1 LRQLSDPNDKGY
13 NKRLYRRWLSLA
25 SARRTTVI
33 TEGFDVPIYEYA
45 CVSCDHHLE
54 ALQKM
59 SEDPLVFCPECGE
72 ESLRKKVSAAAFV
85 LKGSGWYETDF
96 KNSGKEK
103 SKDAKTS
110 GEQSASKNPSDT
122 KSGDSTSAD
131 TKSTDSKS
139 SESKSESSKSTSDST
154 ATGSKSGGTKNASP
168 TN

>member
-1 LRQLSDPNDKGY
+1 M
-13 NKRLYRRWLSLA
+13 
-25 SARRTTVI
+25 
-33 TEGFDVPIYEYA
+33 PIYEYA

-103 SKDAKTS
+103 PKDAKAS
-110 GEQSASKNPSDT
+110 GEQSASKTSSDT
-122 KSGDSTSAD
+122 KSGEGASGD
-131 TKSTDSKS
+131 TKSSDSKSSESKSSESKS
-139 SESKSESSKSTSDST
+139 SESKSESSKSTPDST
-154 ATGSKSGGTKNASP
+154 ATGSKSGGSKNASP
-168 TN
+168 SN

>member
-1 LRQLSDPNDKGY
+1 M
-13 NKRLYRRWLSLA
+13 
-25 SARRTTVI
+25 
-33 TEGFDVPIYEYA
+33 PIYEYA

-103 SKDAKTS
+103 PKDAKAS
-110 GEQSASKNPSDT
+110 DGQPASKASSDT
-122 KSGDSTSAD
+122 KSGDGASGD
-131 TKSTDSKS
+131 TKSSDSKS
-139 SESKSESSKSTSDST
+139 SESNSVSSKSTSDST
-154 ATGSKSGGTKNASP
+154 ATGSKSGASKNASP
-168 TN
+168 SN

>member
-1 LRQLSDPNDKGY
+1 M
-13 NKRLYRRWLSLA
+13 
-25 SARRTTVI
+25 
-33 TEGFDVPIYEYA
+33 PIYEYA

-103 SKDAKTS
+103 PKDAKAS
-110 GEQSASKNPSDT
+110 GEQSASKTASDT
-122 KSGDSTSAD
+122 KSGEGASGD
-131 TKSTDSKS
+131 TKSSDSKSSESKSSESKS

-154 ATGSKSGGTKNASP
+154 ATGSKSGGSKTASP
-168 TN
+168 SN

>member
-1 LRQLSDPNDKGY
+1 M
-13 NKRLYRRWLSLA
+13 
-25 SARRTTVI
+25 
-33 TEGFDVPIYEYA
+33 PIYEYA

-103 SKDAKTS
+103 PKDAKAS
-110 GEQSASKNPSDT
+110 GEQSASKTSSDT
-122 KSGDSTSAD
+122 KSGEGASGD
-131 TKSTDSKS
+131 TKSSDSKSSESKS

-154 ATGSKSGGTKNASP
+154 ATGSKSGGTKTASP

>member
-1 LRQLSDPNDKGY
+1 M
-13 NKRLYRRWLSLA
+13 
-25 SARRTTVI
+25 
-33 TEGFDVPIYEYA
+33 PIYEYA

-72 ESLRKKVSAAAFV
+72 ESLRKKVSVAAFV

-103 SKDAKTS
+103 PKDTKA
-110 GEQSASKNPSDT
+110 GDEQSDSSKSSDSKSADGASSDT
-122 KSGDSTSAD
+122 KSSGG
-131 TKSTDSKS
+131 KS
-139 SESKSESSKSTSDST
+139 SDSKSESTKSTSDTT
-154 ATGSKSGGTKNASP
+154 ATGSKLGGGKNASP

>member
-1 LRQLSDPNDKGY
+1 M
-13 NKRLYRRWLSLA
+13 
-25 SARRTTVI
+25 
-33 TEGFDVPIYEYA
+33 PIYEYA

-103 SKDAKTS
+103 PKDAKASDGQPT
-110 GEQSASKNPSDT
+110 SKNASDT
-122 KSGDSTSAD
+122 KSGEGASGD
-131 TKSTDSKS
+131 TKSSDSKS
-139 SESKSESSKSTSDST
+139 SESKSVSSKSTSDST
-154 ATGSKSGGTKNASP
+154 ATGSKSGGSKNASP
-168 TN
+168 SN

>member
-1 LRQLSDPNDKGY
+1 M
-13 NKRLYRRWLSLA
+13 
-25 SARRTTVI
+25 
-33 TEGFDVPIYEYA
+33 PIYEYA

-103 SKDAKTS
+103 PKDDKASDGQPDSKS
-110 GEQSASKNPSDT
+110 SSDT
-122 KSGDSTSAD
+122 KSGEGASGD
-131 TKSTDSKS
+131 TKSSDSKS
-139 SESKSESSKSTSDST
+139 SESKSVSSKSTSDST
-154 ATGSKSGGTKNASP
+154 ATGSKSGGTKTASP

>member
-1 LRQLSDPNDKGY
+1 M
-13 NKRLYRRWLSLA
+13 
-25 SARRTTVI
+25 
-33 TEGFDVPIYEYA
+33 PIYEYA

-103 SKDAKTS
+103 PKDAKAS
-110 GEQSASKNPSDT
+110 GEQSASKTSSDT
-122 KSGDSTSAD
+122 KSGEGASGD
-131 TKSTDSKS
+131 TKSSDSKS
-139 SESKSESSKSTSDST
+139 SESKSSESKSSDSKSESSKSTSDST
-154 ATGSKSGGTKNASP
+154 ATGSKSGGTKTASP

>member
-1 LRQLSDPNDKGY
+1 M
-13 NKRLYRRWLSLA
+13 
-25 SARRTTVI
+25 
-33 TEGFDVPIYEYA
+33 PIYEYA

-103 SKDAKTS
+103 PKDAKAS
-110 GEQSASKNPSDT
+110 GEQPPSKNASDT
-122 KSGDSTSAD
+122 KSGEGASGD
-131 TKSTDSKS
+131 TKSSDSKS
-139 SESKSESSKSTSDST
+139 SESKSVSSKSTSDST
-154 ATGSKSGGTKNASP
+154 ATGSKSGGTKTASP

>member
-1 LRQLSDPNDKGY
+1 M
-13 NKRLYRRWLSLA
+13 
-25 SARRTTVI
+25 
-33 TEGFDVPIYEYA
+33 PIYEYA
-45 CVSCDHHLE
+45 CASCDHHLE

-103 SKDAKTS
+103 PKDTKAS
-110 GEQSASKNPSDT
+110 DGQPASKNSSAT
-122 KSGDSTSAD
+122 KSGDGASGD
-131 TKSTDSKS
+131 TKSSDSKS

-154 ATGSKSGGTKNASP
+154 ATGSKSGGSKNASP

>member
-1 LRQLSDPNDKGY
+1 M
-13 NKRLYRRWLSLA
+13 
-25 SARRTTVI
+25 
-33 TEGFDVPIYEYA
+33 PIYEYA

-103 SKDAKTS
+103 PKDAKAS
-110 GEQSASKNPSDT
+110 DGQPASKNASDT
-122 KSGDSTSAD
+122 KSGEGASGD
-131 TKSTDSKS
+131 TKSSDSKS
-139 SESKSESSKSTSDST
+139 SESKSASTKSTADST
-154 ATGSKSGGTKNASP
+154 ATGSKSGDSKNASP
-168 TN
+168 SN

>member
-1 LRQLSDPNDKGY
+1 M
-13 NKRLYRRWLSLA
+13 
-25 SARRTTVI
+25 
-33 TEGFDVPIYEYA
+33 PIYEYA

-103 SKDAKTS
+103 PKDAKAS
-110 GEQSASKNPSDT
+110 GEQSVSKTSSDT
-122 KSGDSTSAD
+122 KSGEGASGD
-131 TKSTDSKS
+131 TKSSDSK
-139 SESKSESSKSTSDST
+139 
-154 ATGSKSGGTKNASP
+154 
-168 TN
+168 

>member
-1 LRQLSDPNDKGY
+1 M
-13 NKRLYRRWLSLA
+13 
-25 SARRTTVI
+25 
-33 TEGFDVPIYEYA
+33 PIYEYA

-103 SKDAKTS
+103 PKDAKAS
-110 GEQSASKNPSDT
+110 DGQPASKTSSDT
-122 KSGDSTSAD
+122 KSGEDASGD
-131 TKSTDSKS
+131 TKSSDSKS
-139 SESKSESSKSTSDST
+139 SESKSVSSKSTSDST
-154 ATGSKSGGTKNASP
+154 ATGSKSSGSKNASP
-168 TN
+168 AN

>member
-1 LRQLSDPNDKGY
+1 M
-13 NKRLYRRWLSLA
+13 
-25 SARRTTVI
+25 
-33 TEGFDVPIYEYA
+33 PIYEYA

-103 SKDAKTS
+103 PKDAKAS
-110 GEQSASKNPSDT
+110 DGQPASKTSSDT
-122 KSGDSTSAD
+122 KSSEGASGD
-131 TKSTDSKS
+131 TKSSDSKS
-139 SESKSESSKSTSDST
+139 SESKSVSSKSTADST
-154 ATGSKSGGTKNASP
+154 ATGSKSGGSKNASP
-168 TN
+168 SN

>member
-1 LRQLSDPNDKGY
+1 M
-13 NKRLYRRWLSLA
+13 
-25 SARRTTVI
+25 
-33 TEGFDVPIYEYA
+33 PIYEYA

-103 SKDAKTS
+103 PKDAKAS
-110 GEQSASKNPSDT
+110 GEQSASKTSSDT
-122 KSGDSTSAD
+122 KSGEGASGD
-131 TKSTDSKS
+131 TKSSDSKSSESKS

-154 ATGSKSGGTKNASP
+154 ATGSKSGGSKTASSS
-168 TN
+168 N

>member
-1 LRQLSDPNDKGY
+1 M
-13 NKRLYRRWLSLA
+13 
-25 SARRTTVI
+25 
-33 TEGFDVPIYEYA
+33 PIYEYA

-103 SKDAKTS
+103 PKDAKASDGQPT
-110 GEQSASKNPSDT
+110 SKNASDT
-122 KSGDSTSAD
+122 KSGEGASGD
-131 TKSTDSKS
+131 TKSSDSKS
-139 SESKSESSKSTSDST
+139 SESKSVSSKSTSDST
-154 ATGSKSGGTKNASP
+154 ATGSKSGGSKNASP

>member
-1 LRQLSDPNDKGY
+1 M
-13 NKRLYRRWLSLA
+13 
-25 SARRTTVI
+25 
-33 TEGFDVPIYEYA
+33 PIYEYA

-103 SKDAKTS
+103 PKDAKAS
-110 GEQSASKNPSDT
+110 GEQSASKTSSDT
-122 KSGDSTSAD
+122 KSGEGASGD
-131 TKSTDSKS
+131 TKSSDSKSSESKS

-154 ATGSKSGGTKNASP
+154 ATGSKSGGSKTASP
-168 TN
+168 SN